1 MDKKIF
7 EKINSKKKTTLI
19 ADQILK
25 LIKSKKLSVGEKLP
39 SERFLAES
47 MGVSRGALRETLRAL
62 EMIGIVET
70 RVGDGSYIKG
80 ETAKNKSYE
89 VSEVLER
96 EDNPLNV
103 IMVRKRIEPL
113 SVKLAARNVN
123 SENIKPL
130 EEIINEAEENLNNEE
145 INYEIDGRFH
155 LAIARMTENKTLID
169 VMKVIVDRMADN
181 RFWRYGKEKSIKE
194 FRELKFFTY
203 EHKDIFNAIKTGD
216 SELAEKLVLKHLND
230 VEKGLKRLF

>member
-1 MDKKIF
+1 MDKEIF

-70 RVGDGSYIKG
+70 RVGDGSYIKR
-80 ETAKNKSYE
+80 ETAQNKSYE
-89 VSEVLER
+89 VSKVLEG

-113 SVKLAARNVN
+113 SAKLAAGNVN

-130 EEIINEAEENLNNEE
+130 EEIIKEAEENLNNEE

-169 VMKVIVDRMADN
+169 VMKVIVDRMADD

-194 FRELKFFTY
+194 FRELKFFTH

-216 SELAEKLVLKHLND
+216 SELAKKLVLKHLND